1 MCLMLNTKSL
11 WGQVLLAEGPEKL
24 LNIGWC
30 HGKLRL
36 DDCCWNKTLRISCL
50 VKVEQDCSNKHSKQW
65 HHGNQLEEKFSLII
79 LISSNALFA
88 DIMSCSKQQKSYKTR
103 HRNSFAS
110 PFTFRCIIYH
120 LWSKVQQYL
129 ISPVMVIFMALQSFA
144 ATLKCTRSAVSV
156 NQLL

>member
-1 MCLMLNTKSL
+1 MCLMQNTKSL

-110 PFTFRCIIYH
+110 PFTFRCIIYR

-129 ISPVMVIFMALQSFA
+129 ISPVMVISCDAHFMWCNDSFA
-144 ATLKCTRSAVSV
+144 VRRRDARVH
-156 NQLL
+156 